1 MTIDPRVLH
10 DLRAAQRGIVN
21 RNALDTAEQ
30 IEALALALA
39 FVIRAVGTAY
49 EQGQDEAGRA
59 A

>member
-21 RNALDTAEQ
+21 LNALDTAEQ

-49 EQGQDEAGRA
+49 EQEQDGER
-59 A
+59 